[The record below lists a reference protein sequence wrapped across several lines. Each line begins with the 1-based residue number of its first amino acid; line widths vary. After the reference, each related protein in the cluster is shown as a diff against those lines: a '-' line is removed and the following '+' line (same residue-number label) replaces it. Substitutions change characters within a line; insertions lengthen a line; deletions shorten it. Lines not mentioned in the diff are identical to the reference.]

1 MVKKHVPNNTVIEL
15 TQEQLKHISEADF
28 MALGADDVAYMR
40 EVKILG
46 KTHFMVHSADGE
58 PLMIADTRAGALEA
72 LAEHSMGL
80 VQLQ

>member
-1 MVKKHVPNNTVIEL
+1 MAVKTDIIHLNQT
-15 TQEQLKHISEADF
+15 QLKNISAEDF
-28 MALGADDVAYMR
+28 QALGADDVAYMR

-58 PLMIADTRAGALEA
+58 PLMIADSRAGALEA

-80 VQLQ
+80 VLLQ